1 MFFIISLRSI
11 LIKESRTHGTRLG
24 SIINVSVYMLLQ
36 LVNLI
41 TGKGDLT
48 QRTVELGS
56 SWFSSSTHAVR
67 GWSPKIKFS
76 STKKLSSFDIDIPGH
91 KFRDASWTNI
101 IRNQWD
107 WQRNIWNPTLRF
119 CSSVSVSNWS
129 LNNWVKQ

>member
-1 MFFIISLRSI
+1 MINIVKLCMYVYFYYSMLFCADRSLIYSKIPTADRLLLLKMLLNMFFIISLRSI

-67 GWSPKIKFS
+67 GWS
-76 STKKLSSFDIDIPGH
+76 
-91 KFRDASWTNI
+91 
-101 IRNQWD
+101 
-107 WQRNIWNPTLRF
+107 
-119 CSSVSVSNWS
+119 
-129 LNNWVKQ
+129 